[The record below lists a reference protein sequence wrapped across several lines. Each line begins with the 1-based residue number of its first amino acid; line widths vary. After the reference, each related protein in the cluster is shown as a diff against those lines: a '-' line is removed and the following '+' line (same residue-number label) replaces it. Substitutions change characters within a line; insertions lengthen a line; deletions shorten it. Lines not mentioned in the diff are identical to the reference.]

1 MYSLRADK
9 LGSCLRTRQSRGVL
23 LLFPERGSPGR
34 RLLWRRESRS
44 QIHDVPAVAGM
55 GSSTILGQSL
65 GCPKQ
70 GVAGPMN
77 KAGSGVTAQISEMT
91 KSF

>member
-1 MYSLRADK
+1 MKPWSAAAL
-9 LGSCLRTRQSRGVL
+9 
-23 LLFPERGSPGR
+23 PERGSPGKETSVEKGVKETDS
-34 RLLWRRESRS
+34 WC
-44 QIHDVPAVAGM
+44 PCC
-55 GSSTILGQSL
+55 SSHGQHTVLGQSL